1 MGTRE
6 PELVSGSVFGGSVF
20 RGSVVGGRVGGSV
33 EGAVH
38 MSNYEHLVMICTINL
53 QNSAER

>member
-1 MGTRE
+1 M
-6 PELVSGSVFGGSVF
+6 F

-33 EGAVH
+33 EGAMN
-38 MSNYEHLVMICTINL
+38 MSNYEHLVMICTINS